1 MRWGAGSGP
10 YKSWAYCDR
19 IVLLSL
25 TLGRGWQA
33 HRLFIGKEEGVSNA
47 RYQACI
53 GSLMALAASPGEG
66 LTQERALFFL
76 GEGHRFDC
84 LQWHLKR
91 PTSPSLLPARV
102 NKVHAPRHFQRSLKV
117 TH

>member
-1 MRWGAGSGP
+1 MSVTSLMRWGAGPGP
-10 YKSWAYCDR
+10 YKSLAYCDR
-19 IVLLSL
+19 IVLFSL

-53 GSLMALAASPGEG
+53 GSLMALAASPGQG

-76 GEGHRFDC
+76 GEGHRFDFLDDDVFYLF
-84 LQWHLKR
+84 LQKQ
-91 PTSPSLLPARV
+91 
-102 NKVHAPRHFQRSLKV
+102 KI
-117 TH
+117 